1 MVRGLPLLRRGQDDH
16 VLVQSPTEIREEQE
30 KLSSIV
36 TKPFRC
42 FAGRDSPSSFLDD
55 DYAPYVTS
63 PDEQYIPPGEND
75 YGFEATLQEGRKKK
89 TKSLSFRK
97 NKEKKDVVMSE
108 SSSLERNRSLEKAPS
123 NGYLTPYPFPG
134 SGSIPKNG
142 AQSRSFEDLPPG
154 TDVNALPRMRTR
166 SFADVIP
173 AGKKNDP
180 LDNESIRDVS
190 KALREME
197 RKLEAAG
204 AEGKKVSRT
213 KVMKALLTVVD
224 QLDDQYAPESSYDL
238 PPSSS
243 LNSSAELYRTWAG
256 GSNNTSATSAAE
268 QEAIAL
274 DRQRR
279 NLEQMRELTITPNR
293 DYSGRAG
300 SPWKGDKPSF
310 SRMTEELKAATT
322 EETEAEPDYISSSS
336 DDVEEEETLFSE
348 ETEESFPRN
357 KKKQGTQKGSF
368 AHAVYDEDN
377 STAFFSEDTPSYQK
391 RGKSKKGSFA
401 HAVSPSAARSTTSN
415 TVSPN
420 LDMFNLDVRDP
431 AVQDALSDLLW
442 IPSPTKSV
450 EQARPKVSVVSPET
464 PSSNGHDPVL
474 NKLRKESESML
485 SYQSEQEY
493 YDKPDLESATSTT
506 QSSFSASSSQHQQK
520 KTGRRRENSWWQR
533 RNRAL
538 KPSSKDTPGLQQEQ
552 PRLETRVTVTSYD
565 DGDDNPW
572 KPDVRWQEH

>member
-36 TKPFRC
+36 KKPFRC
-42 FAGRDSPSSFLDD
+42 FAGRDPPS
-55 DYAPYVTS
+55 PYVTS

-75 YGFEATLQEGRKKK
+75 YGFEASLQEGKKK
-89 TKSLSFRK
+89 NTKSLSFRK

-123 NGYLTPYPFPG
+123 NSYLAPYRLEH
-134 SGSIPKNG
+134 
-142 AQSRSFEDLPPG
+142 SRSFEDLPPG
-154 TDVNALPRMRTR
+154 TDVDALPRMRTR

-243 LNSSAELYRTWAG
+243 LNSSAEFYRTWAS

-322 EETEAEPDYISSSS
+322 EKTEAEPDYISSSS

-368 AHAVYDEDN
+368 AHAVYEEDT

-391 RGKSKKGSFA
+391 RGKSEKGSFA

-415 TVSPN
+415 NPVSSH
-420 LDMFNLDVRDP
+420 LDMFNLDMRDP

-442 IPSPTKSV
+442 IQSPTKSV

-464 PSSNGHDPVL
+464 SSSHGHDPVL

-520 KTGRRRENSWWQR
+520 KTGQRRENSWWQR

-572 KPDVRWQEH
+572 KPDVRW